1 MASNILDVMIEY
13 LDGGV
18 LIQPFA
24 NIAQHGNAR
33 IRPHII
39 YKLADLMPHVYQR
52 KQKQVEL
59 HVLPLLWLLL
69 NQIKG
74 GNSSSTTNGSSSL
87 NIAVTRLIQSV
98 YEQMG
103 EYLLERA
110 SNSSSVSAR
119 NLELL
124 KDLITTPI

>member
-1 MASNILDVMIEY
+1 
-13 LDGGV
+13 
-18 LIQPFA
+18 
-24 NIAQHGNAR
+24 
-33 IRPHII
+33 
-39 YKLADLMPHVYQR
+39 MPHVYQR

-87 NIAVTRLIQSV
+87 NVAVTRLIQSV

-103 EYLLERA
+103 EYLLEKA